1 MRRPPAA
8 LDSPSAKVIAVL
20 DTVATRGIASVS
32 AIAAELSIPTP
43 TVHRI
48 ALELERLGYLQREPG
63 SRQLTVSAPLV
74 TLAANVLLAASSQL
88 TTQAILRKVSESI
101 GEMCSLGVQVSDEI
115 VYMAS
120 AEPQQDLMLSFRA
133 GRTAPLYCTSSGRLF
148 LARLPD
154 RELAGYL
161 GASRRKAYTAYT
173 RTSAGEIMAD
183 IRKVRAQ
190 GFAISN
196 QEYMLHI
203 SGAAVPVLDHEN
215 KLVAALSVAAL
226 SVRTSSQQLRQLIP
240 TLQDAATALAASFAR
255 ASDRNPGSRRPL
267 RAHPSIRLRTARRA
281 PPKPRADRRHR
292 ADARRE

>member
-1 MRRPPAA
+1 
-8 LDSPSAKVIAVL
+8 VIAVL
-20 DTVATRGIASVS
+20 DTVAARGIASVS
-32 AIAAELSIPTP
+32 AIATELSIPAP

-74 TLAANVLLAASSQL
+74 TLASNVLMAASNQL
-88 TTQAILRKVSESI
+88 TTQGILRKVSESV
-101 GEMCSLGVQVSDEI
+101 GEMCSVGVQVGDEV

-120 AEPQQDLMLSFRA
+120 VEPQQDLMLSFRA

-148 LARLPD
+148 LARLSD
-154 RELAGYL
+154 KELAAYL
-161 GASRRKAYTAYT
+161 ETSRRKAYTAHT
-173 RTSAGEIMAD
+173 RTSASDIMAD

-196 QEYMLHI
+196 QEYILHI
-203 SGAAVPVLDHEN
+203 SGAAVPVLNHEK

-240 TLQDAATALAASFAR
+240 TLQDAATALAASLAQV
-255 ASDRNPGSRRPL
+255 SDRDSGSRRVP
-267 RAHPSIRLRTARRA
+267 RSQPTIRPRSTRRA
-281 PPKPRADRRHR
+281 PPKPGADRRRR
-292 ADARRE
+292 AGARRE